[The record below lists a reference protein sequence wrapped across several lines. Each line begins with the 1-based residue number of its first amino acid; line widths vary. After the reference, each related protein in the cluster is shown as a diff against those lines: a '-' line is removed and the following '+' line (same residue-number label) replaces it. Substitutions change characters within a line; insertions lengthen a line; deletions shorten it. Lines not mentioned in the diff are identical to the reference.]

1 MVSFAVPKLVS
12 LVRFHCFIFVFIS
25 IVLADWPKKTFVWLM
40 SEKVLSMF
48 SSRSFMVSCLM
59 FKSLSHL
66 EYLFIYLFVYFRTM
80 GVAYGSSQA
89 RGWIGAAAAGH
100 SHSHRNTRSEP
111 QLWPTSQVTTTPDP
125 LKQWDQTAS
134 SWILVGFISTE
145 PR

>member
-1 MVSFAVPKLVS
+1 MVSFAVWKLLRLIRS
-12 LVRFHCFIFVFIS
+12 NWFIFAFIS
-25 IVLADWPKKTFVWLM
+25 VALGYWPKKIFVWLM
-40 SEKVLSMF
+40 LENASPMF

-134 SWILVGFISTE
+134 SWILVGFISTD